1 MQRGGEGVQIAFKFA
16 YVLNGRPL
24 ELIMAEVLCVFRGRG
39 ASLQRVTLGSISYFL
54 SKV

>member
-1 MQRGGEGVQIAFKFA
+1 MKLTLVA
-16 YVLNGRPL
+16 
-24 ELIMAEVLCVFRGRG
+24 LITAEVLYVFRGGGGG